1 MLNRAYGR
9 QIKLSTDVVPEFQ
22 ALADNV
28 GVFLTKRLPTIRICC
43 CCISNHRRT
52 HHLWFLCK
60 HFWICWSLSI
70 HLHNDIISMP
80 RGVAACTRDTV
91 KLTVFVCVCLHGV
104 CVYSSCNSYCSTVAM
119 RRKLTAWILIRGF
132 ELCSRVMA
140 TLIYSEG
147 CCCLFRILYNKY
159 AVYMNCA

>member
-104 CVYSSCNSYCSTVAM
+104 CVYSSFWPQSPPI
-119 RRKLTAWILIRGF
+119 KLTSCMSISGVEAIWGSPHGPISLALWGPSSDMGPPSYVRWPGKIPCW
-132 ELCSRVMA
+132 L
-140 TLIYSEG
+140 
-147 CCCLFRILYNKY
+147 
-159 AVYMNCA
+159 